1 MLYCTHSVRFVE
13 IEEGEAASISCE
25 WEAKDKKQTKNER
38 LIRSAPGDF
47 ACTNLGTRPEVEGR
61 HQLGNVPSSSGLS
74 SLTLKA
80 SDTLLPPFSSHRRIT
95 KSLEI

>member
-1 MLYCTHSVRFVE
+1 MGGKRQ
-13 IEEGEAASISCE
+13 
-25 WEAKDKKQTKNER
+25 KKQTSNER
-38 LIRSAPGDF
+38 SIRRAPGDF
-47 ACTNLGTRPEVEGR
+47 SCTNLGTRPEVEER
-61 HQLGNVPSSSGLS
+61 HQLGNVPSSSSLS